1 MDDGSVV
8 ARDAVRVVLV
18 DSDGRVLL
26 IEMRDPF
33 DPERGW
39 YWVTPG
45 GGREQSESAEE
56 CAVREV
62 FEETGL
68 RLDPRNLGP
77 VRREETTEY
86 GFEGELIRQ
95 HQVIFVVRVDSF
107 VADTS
112 GWEAA
117 ELRSQRE
124 VRWWTREELAITEEI
139 VYPEDL
145 LALVAPGTYGRK

>member
-45 GGREQSESAEE
+45 GGREDGESEQE

-62 FEETGL
+62 LEETGL

-77 VRREETTEY
+77 VRGEDTHEY
-86 GFEGELIRQ
+86 GFEGDHIRQ
-95 HQVIFVVRVDSF
+95 HQVFFVVHVDPF
-107 VADTS
+107 VVDTS

-117 ELRSQRE
+117 ETRSQRG
-124 VRWWTREELAITEEI
+124 VRWWTRDELAATDER

-145 LALVAPGTYGRK
+145 LALVTPSQ

>member
-1 MDDGSVV
+1 MADGSVV
-8 ARDAVRVVLV
+8 DRDAARVVLV
-18 DSDGRVLL
+18 DGDGRMLL

-45 GGREQSESAEE
+45 GGREHGESEQE

-68 RLDPRNLGP
+68 RVVPRDLGP
-77 VRREETTEY
+77 VRREETTEF

-95 HQVIFVVRVDSF
+95 HQVFFVVQVDPF
-107 VADTS
+107 VVDTS

-124 VRWWTREELAITEEI
+124 VRWWTR
-139 VYPEDL
+139 D
-145 LALVAPGTYGRK
+145 